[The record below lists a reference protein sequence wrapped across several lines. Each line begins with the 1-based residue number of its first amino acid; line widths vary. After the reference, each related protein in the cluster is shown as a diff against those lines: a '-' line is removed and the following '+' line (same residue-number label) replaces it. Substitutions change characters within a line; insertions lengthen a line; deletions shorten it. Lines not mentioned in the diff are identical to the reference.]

1 MPVVDTFVAFMD
13 GLKPAIDQKIAPHV
27 DTLAQAQ
34 TMAVKV
40 DLYSAHEGRGTSV
53 GTSVGKG
60 GRGGGK
66 FAK

>member
-1 MPVVDTFVAFMD
+1 MANTYVAFMD
-13 GLKPAIDQKIAPHV
+13 GLKPAIHQYIAPHI

-40 DLYSAHEGRGTSV
+40 NLYSTREGKDFSARISAR
-53 GTSVGKG
+53 KR

-66 FAK
+66 FAE